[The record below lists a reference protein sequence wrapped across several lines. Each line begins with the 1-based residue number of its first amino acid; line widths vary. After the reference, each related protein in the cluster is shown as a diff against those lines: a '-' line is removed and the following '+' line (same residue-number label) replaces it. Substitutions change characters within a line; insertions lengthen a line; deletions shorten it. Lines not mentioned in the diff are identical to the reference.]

1 MIIRTVLSDRTFATT
16 ASRGN
21 VAAWGHISSDWRPI
35 GGRTSGDHAPALAH
49 AQLIDGYRDAATR
62 GLTLAIDLTPP
73 GAGRDALLMRR
84 VADASGI
91 GLIVATGAHV
101 DPVRLARIETRS
113 VEALAEWFAF
123 EISTGVMPIA
133 GDSHEGISLVTDNA
147 IGRATDALNISPV
160 RAGIIRITVGDAPLS
175 ATDRKLVEAAAIASA
190 ATGTATVIVTNSPDA
205 FVAAARR
212 FTGAGGSTRKLIL
225 ARAVPPD
232 VPAANKN
239 DDARWLCDTGAKIA
253 RYFPYSPQVL
263 GCPADEDP
271 GRGGAIRSHTV
282 FLPTV
287 PTLQVSHKP
296 IVDDD
301 DDARGDPEVPST
313 MVTGTFEPLATN
325 ILDERIARQLWVNTE
340 RIVSLYSA
348 DPTA

>member
-1 MIIRTVLSDRTFATT
+1 MIIRTVLSDRTFATA

-21 VAAWGHISSDWRPI
+21 VAAWGHIASDWRPI

-133 GDSHEGISLVTDNA
+133 GDSHEGISLVNDNA

-205 FVAAARR
+205 FVGAARR

-232 VPAANKN
+232 VPAAITT
-239 DDARWLCDTGAKIA
+239 AEALRLLDTGANIA
-253 RYFPYSPQVL
+253 VDGRYGPQLLDSLANEV
-263 GCPADEDP
+263 P
-271 GRGGAIRSHTV
+271 GRMGSIRSHTIL
-282 FLPTV
+282 LPTV
-287 PTLQVSHKP
+287 PTLQVSHRP
-296 IVDDD
+296 IVDDN

-340 RIVSLYSA
+340 RIVSLDSA